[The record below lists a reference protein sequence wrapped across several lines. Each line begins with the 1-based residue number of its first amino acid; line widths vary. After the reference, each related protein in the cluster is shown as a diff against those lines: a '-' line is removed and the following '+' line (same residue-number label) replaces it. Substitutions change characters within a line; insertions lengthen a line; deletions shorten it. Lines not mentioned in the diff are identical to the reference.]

1 MKICIIGCRHP
12 FRTKKSQ
19 QAMNKKEFL
28 TKPSIKKIYIYIYIE
43 NIPLKLK
50 TKQGCPFSPLPLILL
65 EALANAQQQGVGAG
79 NTKVLRRS

>member
-1 MKICIIGCRHP
+1 MKICIECRHP

-28 TKPSIKKIYIYIYIE
+28 TKPYIKKKHIE

-50 TKQGCPFSPLPLILL
+50 TKQGCPFSPMPLILL

-79 NTKVLRRS
+79 NTKVLRRN